1 MERRDRLMSES
12 SQARISR
19 GMQILLVIVAVYGL
33 HRRSVGTVI
42 NSLVGLV
49 ITFLPSAL
57 ERDYEIPMDA
67 RLTLWITSAIFL
79 HAVGTLGPY
88 SSVWW
93 WDHVTHTLSA
103 AVVAGAGYSTVRALD
118 IHSDEVEI
126 PPRLT
131 FVFVLVFVVAFG
143 VTWEVLE
150 FGVEKVG
157 EATCQTLLTQY
168 SLEDTMKDLIFDIVG
183 GVIVG
188 IWGTAYLTD
197 VIGGITSLLE
207 DREEKRE

>member
-1 MERRDRLMSES
+1 
-12 SQARISR
+12 
-19 GMQILLVIVAVYGL
+19 
-33 HRRSVGTVI
+33 
-42 NSLVGLV
+42 
-49 ITFLPSAL
+49 
-57 ERDYEIPMDA
+57 MDA
-67 RLTLWITSAIFL
+67 RLTLWITSAVFL

-131 FVFVLVFVVAFG
+131 FVFVLIFVVAFG

-157 EATCQTLLTQY
+157 EATGQTLLTQY

-207 DREEKRE
+207 DREEKRG